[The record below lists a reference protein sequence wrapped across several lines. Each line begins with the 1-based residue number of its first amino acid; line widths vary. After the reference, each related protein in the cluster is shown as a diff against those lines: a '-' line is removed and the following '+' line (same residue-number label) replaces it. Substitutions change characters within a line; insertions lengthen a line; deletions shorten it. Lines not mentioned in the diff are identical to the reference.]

1 MTGEHHHDL
10 LDPVPTLLP
19 ADHSDVLARAELA
32 AGTDAVTVL
41 TAHPASSYLWAAFS
55 RGALGT
61 GTPEGALAAYAYA
74 RTGYHRGLDAL
85 RKAGWRGHGPI
96 PAHHVPNQGFLL
108 SVLALEQAA
117 AAIGEIDEAE
127 RCERLLLNSGT
138 TAAEVAGLLL

>member
-1 MTGEHHHDL
+1 MSEERRHDL
-10 LDPVPTLLP
+10 LDPAPTLLP
-19 ADHSDVLARAELA
+19 EDHPDILARAELG
-32 AGTDAVTVL
+32 AGADAVSVL

-85 RKAGWRGHGPI
+85 RKAGWRGQGPI
-96 PAHHVPNQGFLL
+96 PTGHVPNQGFLL